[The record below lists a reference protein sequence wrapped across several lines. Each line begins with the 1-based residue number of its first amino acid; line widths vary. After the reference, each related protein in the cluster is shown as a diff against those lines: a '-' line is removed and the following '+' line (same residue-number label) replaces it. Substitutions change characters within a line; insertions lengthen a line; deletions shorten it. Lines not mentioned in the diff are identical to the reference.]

1 MFATIKAESNFKHDY
16 KIVGRNNPNYVF
28 GRVRFEPNGW
38 NVRCSE
44 NDEHIE
50 RLTRAKFIQNGR
62 KFPLKKAVALFA
74 EAIEELERDL
84 EADAARYAYES
95 GME

>member
-1 MFATIKAESNFKHDY
+1 MFKTVKEESNFKHQY

-44 NDEHIE
+44 CDEHIE
-50 RLTRAKFIQNGR
+50 RLARAKFVQHGR
-62 KFPLKKAVALFA
+62 KFPLKTAVALFS

-84 EADAARYAYES
+84 DADAARYTYDNQF
-95 GME
+95 